1 MQTPGNAPLKPLKR
15 VRLFRGVAAF
25 LSAVLPAVLVGCSGV
40 SGGKVEYAWVA
51 SPEAAL
57 RDRVAA
63 VYNKTG
69 SVHNG
74 ERVQVLERLQSKR
87 FVKIRSPRN
96 EEGWVQERYLAS
108 QQTYEQLEQLAAKY
122 KDIPAQSV
130 GVTRAGVNL
139 HVTPGR
145 KTEHIY
151 QLSENERVDLLVR
164 QIADRNAA
172 PPPPPV
178 SSKPAAKKGEKGKAK
193 ETETKKEND
202 RESGSD
208 LPLEDQAEK
217 PSATPI
223 MEDWWL
229 VRSSQKKV
237 GWVLGRILFFEVPIE
252 IGQYAGGQ
260 RIVAFFVLDEVQDK
274 DKKVPEYMALMSEN
288 KDGLTDDFS
297 QVRVFSWSLRKHRY
311 ETAYHERLAGMLPA
325 TVGRENN
332 VPIFTL
338 RTRNNQ
344 TGAIEERK
352 YTFNTPMVHRAYA
365 EGEEPA
371 KGRRRR

>member
-1 MQTPGNAPLKPLKR
+1 MQTPGTAPPRLSGH
-15 VRLFRGVAAF
+15 VRLPRGVAAF
-25 LSAVLPAVLVGCSGV
+25 FSAITLALLAGCSGV

-69 SVHNG
+69 TVHNG

-108 QQTYEQLEQLAAKY
+108 QQTWDQLEQLAAKY
-122 KDIPAQSV
+122 KDVPAQSV
-130 GVTRAGVNL
+130 GVTRASVNL

-151 QLSENERVDLLVR
+151 QLNENERVDLLAR
-164 QIADRNAA
+164 QLADRNAA
-172 PPPPPV
+172 PPPPPAPV
-178 SSKPAAKKGEKGKAK
+178 RPAKKSEKEKAK
-193 ETETKKEND
+193 DAEKEKEKD
-202 RESGSD
+202 KESGSD
-208 LPLEDQAEK
+208 LPIEDQAEK

-237 GWVLGRILFFEVPIE
+237 GWVLGRILFFDVPIE

-274 DKKVPEYMALMSEN
+274 DKKVPEYLALMAEN
-288 KDGLTDDFS
+288 KDGLPDDFS

-311 ETAYHERLAGMLPA
+311 ETAYHERLPGMLPA
-325 TVGRENN
+325 AVGRENN

-338 RTRNNQ
+338 HVKNEQ
-344 TGAIEERK
+344 TGALDVRK

>member
-1 MQTPGNAPLKPLKR
+1 MQTSGTASIKLARR

-25 LSAVLPAVLVGCSGV
+25 LCAISLAALAGCSGV

-69 SVHNG
+69 TVHNG

-87 FVKIRSPRN
+87 FVKIRSSRN

-108 QQTYEQLEQLAAKY
+108 QQTYDQLEQLAAKY
-122 KDIPAQSV
+122 KDVPAQSV
-130 GVTRAGVNL
+130 GVTRAAVNL
-139 HVTPGR
+139 HATPGR
-145 KTEHIY
+145 KTEHIF
-151 QLSENERVDLLVR
+151 QLNENERVELLVR
-164 QIADRNAA
+164 QVADRNAA
-172 PPPPPV
+172 PPPV
-178 SSKPAAKKGEKGKAK
+178 SSKSVKKSEKDKAK
-193 ETETKKEND
+193 DAEKEKEKD
-202 RESGSD
+202 KESGSD
-208 LPLEDQAEK
+208 LPVEDQAEK
-217 PSATPI
+217 PSAAPI

-229 VRSSQKKV
+229 IRSSQKRV
-237 GWVLGRILFFEVPIE
+237 GWILGRILFFDVPIE

-260 RIVAFFVLDEVQDK
+260 RIVAFFTLNEVQDK
-274 DKKVPEYMALMSEN
+274 DKKVPEYLALMSEN
-288 KDGLTDDFS
+288 KDGLQDDFS
-297 QVRVFSWSLRKHRY
+297 QVRVFSWSLHKHRY

-325 TVGRENN
+325 SVGRENN

-338 RTRNNQ
+338 RVRNDQ

-352 YTFNTPMVHRAYA
+352 YTFNTPMVHRVYA
-365 EGEEPA
+365 EGQVPVR
-371 KGRRRR
+371 GRRRR

>member
-1 MQTPGNAPLKPLKR
+1 MQTPGTASLKPSGR
-15 VRLFRGVAAF
+15 VRLFRGAVAF
-25 LSAVLPAVLVGCSGV
+25 LSAVSLAVLAGCGGV

-69 SVHNG
+69 TVHNG

-96 EEGWVQERYLAS
+96 EEGWVQDRYLAG
-108 QQTYEQLEQLAAKY
+108 QQTYDQLEQLAAKY
-122 KDIPAQSV
+122 KDVPAQSV
-130 GVTRAGVNL
+130 GVTRAAVNL
-139 HVTPGR
+139 HATPGR

-151 QLSENERVDLLVR
+151 QLNENERVELLVR
-164 QIADRNAA
+164 QVADRNAA

-178 SSKPAAKKGEKGKAK
+178 SSKPVKKSEKDKAK
-193 ETETKKEND
+193 DAEKEKEKD
-202 RESGSD
+202 KESGSD
-208 LPLEDQAEK
+208 LPIEDQAEK
-217 PSATPI
+217 PSAAPI

-229 VRSSQKKV
+229 IRSSQKRV
-237 GWVLGRILFFEVPIE
+237 GWILGRILFFDVPIE

-260 RIVAFFVLDEVQDK
+260 RIVAFFVLNEVQDK

-288 KDGLTDDFS
+288 KDGLSDDFS
-297 QVRVFSWSLRKHRY
+297 QVRVFSWSLHKHRY

-325 TVGRENN
+325 SVGRENN

-338 RTRNNQ
+338 RVKNDQ

-352 YTFNTPMVHRAYA
+352 YTFNTPMVHRVYA
-365 EGEEPA
+365 EGQEPVR
-371 KGRRRR
+371 GRRKR